1 MRISNVLAGF
11 TLGEA
16 DILRKAMGKK
26 NPEVMATQHDRFI
39 DGAKR
44 RGVGDR
50 KATRVFELMEH
61 FAGYG
66 FNKSHATAY
75 ALLAYQTAYL
85 KANYPWHFAAALLT
99 VESQNADKL
108 ALYLGECRER
118 GVPILPP
125 DINES
130 ELRFT
135 VEPTRGVRFGL
146 TAIKNVGEG
155 AIESLLLV
163 RAAKGR
169 IRSLHALCEELDLR
183 LVNKRV
189 LESLVKAGALDSLA
203 QEDPAVAPVP
213 SAACGISGTDTR
225 GRPSCLA
232 PSSRKRRRR
241 PPTDPPHRF
250 FPTRRRGR
258 RSSS

>member
-26 NPEVMATQHDRFI
+26 NPEVMATQRDRFI
-39 DGAKR
+39 DGAKK
-44 RGVGDR
+44 RGISDR

-66 FNKSHATAY
+66 FNKSHSTAY
-75 ALLAYQTAYL
+75 AYLAYQTAYL

-99 VESQNADKL
+99 IESQNADKL

-118 GVPILPP
+118 GIPVLSP

-135 VEPTRGVRFGL
+135 VEPDRGVRFGL
-146 TAIKNVGEG
+146 TAIRNVGEG
-155 AIESLLLV
+155 AIESLLQV
-163 RAAKGR
+163 RAKGR

-189 LESLVKAGALDSLA
+189 FESLVKAGALDSFA
-203 QEDPAVAPVP
+203 REDPALASLPAPAFRARLYGAID
-213 SAACGISGTDTR
+213 AACE
-225 GRPSCLA
+225 
-232 PSSRKRRRR
+232 
-241 PPTDPPHRF
+241 H
-250 FPTRRRGR
+250 
-258 RSSS
+258 